1 MEALRA
7 QGRCCARFVRD
18 KFKPVQ
24 IVVVWIGD
32 IMVKTILATLLLLGV
47 FGSLAGCNTVDGV
60 GKDLGAAGAATSDTA
75 RDVGRKM

>member
-1 MEALRA
+1 
-7 QGRCCARFVRD
+7 
-18 KFKPVQ
+18 
-24 IVVVWIGD
+24 
-32 IMVKTILATLLLLGV
+32 MVKTILAALVLLGV